1 MADNAAQRAL
11 RAMDLIPYILEN
23 PGITTNELAEKFNTT
38 QGQIEKDLQLIFL
51 CGLPGYTPYELIDLT
66 FEDGIVSVIEPQ
78 VLNKPRNFSS
88 SEIVVIKLGLEI
100 LKEINARDLLKLK
113 KIDGILNKIN
123 SGADKNSFLLA
134 EQINSTHFYSQ
145 ISLAISQKRVLK
157 IEYKSLAKDSLSKR
171 IILPGRISMSNGSLY
186 LSAYDIERQSDRVFK
201 MELISSCETGEI
213 FKENPTQANETNQI
227 IELWVDEKMTN
238 FIERNTSI
246 IIAQQKV
253 TGGLQITLKVNNL
266 EWLAR
271 SIMSFAPDIMVI
283 SPASLSERINQRA
296 RDVLDTYAYHSSV

>member
-11 RAMDLIPYILEN
+11 RTMDLIPYILEN

-253 TGGLQITLKVNNL
+253 TGGLQVTLKVNNL